1 MDNEYIDPNK
11 YSQGLKGQLLEI
23 QKGFLISSHIVTY
36 SLLFCCCN
44 NILFRF
50 HKDSLDLKNSV
61 LKK

>member
-36 SLLFCCCN
+36 SLLFAAATIFCFAF
-44 NILFRF
+44 IKTPLI
-50 HKDSLDLKNSV
+50 
-61 LKK
+61 